1 VIEDKIV
8 KYKENL
14 TLALNLANNRYADH
28 EYYEKMVNKLEKMLL
43 FYENLRSWKESSNE

>member
-14 TLALNLANNRYADH
+14 TLALNLDNNRYADH

-43 FYENLRSWKESSNE
+43 FYKNLRSWKESSNV